1 MENLIN
7 IFCSFSKENRQYV
20 YSKYSGKT
28 FSEFKNDLA
37 EILSD
42 EFSIISKKAKELI
55 NDTDYLENVLEE
67 GAIRANE
74 IAEKNIKEIKKIM
87 GFK

>member
-1 MENLIN
+1 M
-7 IFCSFSKENRQYV
+7 
-20 YSKYSGKT
+20 
-28 FSEFKNDLA
+28 
-37 EILSD
+37 SD

-55 NDTDYLENVLEE
+55 NETDYLENVLEE
-67 GAIRANE
+67 GATRANE

>member
-67 GAIRANE
+67 GATRANE